1 MTRSLRRAL
10 PLGLLLAT
18 LGCSGGLNCGSGCS
32 DAYPFPQSAAAVPNG
47 AQFVDNG
54 VRMRLSQS
62 ALDFIVANLQPIL
75 ATQLGNDPAN
85 PDFIVIPI
93 PDTAFG
99 GNVSLGT
106 GSQERRPTRAII
118 DGAALADRMTVEFT
132 ENPQGILI
140 TLDDIPFGFDGR
152 LFGEL
157 DGFADAAC
165 DIRGTN
171 PAYGGFPFVTGIT
184 FEMLITPRVGVGAE
198 CDEAGGQG
206 ECLKLSVDV
215 RQVGIGDFGSNAIA
229 VSKPPNCRTNV
240 GRSCNESDDCAFGS
254 NCFGGQCVGDGEGAC
269 SEDCSDN
276 RICTLGICINNP
288 ADGNGDVECTGVCGV
303 TDFFVGIAA
312 SIVGFIEPIIEPL
325 LDNIMQTAITNALED
340 IDGAP
345 LSASGR
351 LDIAGFAP
359 GILPESALDLG
370 FAIAPTGGNAFRVST
385 PSGGTKGMDLVLK
398 SGFEAAPPL
407 DASEGLTVPHPCVRP
422 IEGLEFGDLY
432 GGRSEFFV
440 PDTLVDPLTGSTAG
454 EGYDLGA
461 SIAKGAINQTLF
473 ALYNTGSLCLEI
485 SSDAINGLTG
495 GGFQL
500 SAGTLDLLTQGKLK
514 QYADADAP
522 AIITINPAQPPVI
535 SYGAGTV
542 DEGHIILTWPNVEIS
557 FYVLM
562 YERFSRVFAV
572 STDISMQIAVFN
584 EPGTETLRIAV
595 VDGPNVGNFQE
606 NYNELLPGVS
616 FTEVL
621 ESLVGIAFDA
631 ALGDG
636 LEFNYD
642 VGSTLSDLLG
652 IPVFIDFQG
661 IETLP
666 ASQREVLNV
675 YLSMRS
681 TPPQPRTVG
690 PAGLHL
696 ADDAGLLRVPDAEDY
711 GTTTRPSIPTGEA
724 TIDVDDGE
732 GREFFARVD
741 FGAWRGPIVSNGT
754 SIVVR
759 DPKLRLTGEHSIV
772 VRSRLASDPNSL
784 EPDGDTITVWVDGLP
799 PQVSLARS
807 GEYIVAIGSD
817 DASLV
822 GDLEYAWQL
831 DDGRMGE
838 FAPLDRLA
846 IDDITARRV
855 SVVARDRAGNSSK
868 PAAID
873 VVIERRR
880 QVDERDTAAR
890 IQAFHCDATSNDGVA
905 LWSAALVGLGAL
917 ALRRRRTTASR

>member
-10 PLGLLLAT
+10 PLGVLLAT

-47 AQFVDNG
+47 AQFVDSG

-85 PDFIVIPI
+85 PDFITIPI

-99 GNVSLGT
+99 GTVSLGA

-118 DGAALADRMTVEFT
+118 DGSALADRMTVEFT

-152 LFGEL
+152 VFGEL

-165 DIRGTN
+165 DIKGTN
-171 PAYGGFPFVTGIT
+171 PAYGGFPFITGIS
-184 FEMLITPRVGVGAE
+184 FEMLITPRVGQGAE

-229 VSKPPNCRTNV
+229 VTKPPNCRTNV
-240 GRSCNESDDCAFGS
+240 GRTCDESADCAFGS
-254 NCFGGQCVGDGEGAC
+254 NCFRGQCVGDGEGAC

-276 RICTLGICINNP
+276 RICTLGICVNNP
-288 ADGNGDVECTGVCGV
+288 ADSEGDVECSGVCGV
-303 TDFFVGIAA
+303 TDFFVGVAA

-325 LDNIMQTAITNALED
+325 LDNVMQIAITNALED
-340 IDGAP
+340 VDGAP

-359 GILPESALDLG
+359 GILPDSALDLG
-370 FAIAPTGGNAFRVST
+370 FAIAPAGSAFRVST

-407 DASEGLTVPHPCVRP
+407 DDSEGLTVPHPCVRP

-440 PDTLVDPLTGSTAG
+440 PDTLVTPLTGSTGG
-454 EGYDLGA
+454 EGYDIGA
-461 SIAKGAINQTLF
+461 SLAKGAINQTMF

-514 QYADADAP
+514 QYAAADAP
-522 AIITINPAQPPVI
+522 AIIALNPAQPPVI

-542 DEGHIILTWPNVEIS
+542 DEGHIIVSWPNVEIS

-572 STDISMQIAVFN
+572 SADISMQIAVFN
-584 EPGTETLRIAV
+584 EPGTETLRIAIIN
-595 VDGPNVGNFQE
+595 GPTVGNFQE
-606 NYNELLPGVS
+606 NYNELLPGVN

-621 ESLVGIAFDA
+621 ESLVSVAFDA
-631 ALGDG
+631 ALGNG

-642 VGSTLSDLLG
+642 VGSALSGALG
-652 IPVFIDFQG
+652 VPIFIDFQG
-661 IETLP
+661 VETLP

-675 YLSMRS
+675 YLSMRN

-696 ADDAGLLRVPDAEDY
+696 AREPGLLRIPDAEDY
-711 GTTTRPSIPTGEA
+711 GTTTRPSIPTGSA
-724 TIDVDDGE
+724 TLDVDDGD
-732 GREFFARVD
+732 GREFFARID
-741 FGAWRGPIVSNGT
+741 FGAWRGPLVSHGGT
-754 SIVVR
+754 LVVH
-759 DPKLRLTGEHSIV
+759 DPKLRFTGEHTIT
-772 VRSRLASDPNSL
+772 VRSRLANDAASL
-784 EPDGDTITVWVDGLP
+784 EADGDTLTVWVDGQP
-799 PQVSLARS
+799 PQVRLERD
-807 GEYIVAIGSD
+807 GDFVVAIGSD

-831 DDGRMGE
+831 DDGQPGD

-846 IDDITARRV
+846 LADVSARRV
-855 SVVARDRAGNSSK
+855 AVVARDRAGNLSK

-873 VVIERRR
+873 AAIERRR
-880 QVDERDTAAR
+880 RTDERELASR
-890 IQAFHCDATSNDGVA
+890 VNAFHCDASSSDGMA
-905 LWSAALVGLGAL
+905 LWSAALLGLGAIG
-917 ALRRRRTTASR
+917 RRRRRQP